1 MTISA
6 TKILHSISPAGIELK
21 TVLARYPRF
30 IHAEELTHRVLTS
43 TPDLMEILTIPDGVM
58 YDRNLSRNASSSR
71 AIPVKRLIDDILN
84 DTAMPIHW
92 GKNQKG
98 MQADQENDAPITHP
112 FADYIPH
119 PFANDNVRKGSLL
132 SPQQMWLEARDYAI
146 AFARAYDDA
155 GYHKQVVNRL
165 LEPFA
170 HINVLITATEWDNF
184 FELRDHKDAQP
195 EIEALAKA
203 IKGAFEGSVPTQ
215 LKPGEWHLPFIT
227 ESDRHCIQPLPYE
240 ARHMATMNSQ
250 YVGTFMGE
258 RSIEEL
264 IKISVARCARTSYLT
279 HDGKK
284 PSVYADLDLYDRLVG
299 SRPLHASPAEHQA
312 TPDVFVKGDV
322 WSDIRPRHDHWKQ
335 PELHGNLRG
344 WVQNRKMLERSV
356 FAEVA

>member
-6 TKILHSISPAGIELK
+6 TKITHSISPAGDELK

-30 IHAEELTHRVLTS
+30 IHAEELTHRLLTS
-43 TPDLMEILTIPDGVM
+43 TPDLMEILSIPDGVM

-98 MQADQENDAPITHP
+98 MQADIQLS
-112 FADYIPH
+112 DYIKH
-119 PFANDNVRKGSLL
+119 PFANDNQIAGSML

-155 GYHKQVVNRL
+155 GYHKQLVNRL

-195 EIEALAKA
+195 EMQALAQA
-203 IKGAFEGSVPTQ
+203 IKDAFKDSVPDQ

-227 ESDRHCIQPLPYE
+227 PEDRQAVLPLPYE
-240 ARHMATMNSQ
+240 ARHMTTMNCR
-250 YVGTFMGE
+250 YVGCYVGE
-258 RSIEEL
+258 RSIDEL

-284 PSVYADLDLYDRLVG
+284 PSVLADLDLYERLVG

-312 TPDVFVKGDV
+312 TPDRQ
-322 WSDIRPRHDHWKQ
+322 IRNVNTAEMTWEK
-335 PELHGNLRG
+335 PELHGNFRG
-344 WVQNRKMLERSV
+344 WVQNRKILEGSV
-356 FAEVA
+356 YASEAA